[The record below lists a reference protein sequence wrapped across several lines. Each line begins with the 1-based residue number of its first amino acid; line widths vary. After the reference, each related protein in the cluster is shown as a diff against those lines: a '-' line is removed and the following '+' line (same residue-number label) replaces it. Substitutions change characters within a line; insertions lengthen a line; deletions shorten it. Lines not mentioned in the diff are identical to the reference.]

1 MAGPLD
7 IVLLEQS
14 PVEFQLI
21 ERELDRGEIPHATH
35 WAKDEDDFGRMLRSG
50 CPEVI
55 LTNTSLPREVGAHA
69 VKMAHEVRP
78 DVPIIILSDP
88 AREGDAIEALRHGAT
103 DYVLKNRLERL
114 GPVVSRAAD
123 EFHAR
128 HAHREALRKLSEQEA
143 FYHSLVENIPLNIFR
158 KDLLGRFTFV
168 NQRFAD
174 LLGKTVEQTLGR
186 SDYDFFP
193 EEFAFKYRADDQ
205 RIIGSG
211 EVFETVEEN
220 RKEDGN
226 RAFVHVIKVPLSD
239 AHGKRIGLQGIFWD
253 ITKAR
258 EDAEAVHQQA
268 DLLDRVQDAIIV
280 IGFDGKVTFWNQ
292 GAKRLYD
299 WSAKEARGR
308 DLVELLGL
316 DPYEFERAR
325 DRVGRKDGWTGEV
338 RQVTKDGSEVIAD
351 SHWSIVRDRQG
362 EPQSIIIINSDATE
376 KVRLKNDFLRAQ
388 RMEGVGSLASGL
400 AHDLNNV
407 LAPIL
412 MSAQMFRSGLEG
424 EEMEEVVQT
433 IENCAE
439 RGALMLRQLLAFG
452 RGAEGQREVVQ
463 PRLLMEEMAKI
474 MRETFPKDVQVSD
487 SYADDLWTTM
497 GDATQIHQVLLN
509 LMVNARDAM
518 PDGGAIR
525 MSAEN
530 AVLNNINEPGFP
542 DAQDGPYVVITVSDT
557 GEGIPHEVREKIFD
571 PFFSTKTRDKGT
583 GLGLST
589 TMGIVKGHRGF
600 IRMESRPAKGTTFRV
615 FLPAGD
621 AEGTRLIL
629 RQDVSADAGHLP
641 DRVLLVDDE
650 PGVLLML
657 KRILG
662 RSGVEVVTAKNGV
675 EALAELERPDHGVQ
689 LIITDIDMPE
699 MNGMELVARLREGTH
714 DTPIVVSTGLNTDE
728 KIRPL
733 LEQMGIREFLV
744 KPYAVN
750 SLLTSMKRAMSPLS

>member
-1 MAGPLD
+1 
-7 IVLLEQS
+7 
-14 PVEFQLI
+14 
-21 ERELDRGEIPHATH
+21 
-35 WAKDEDDFGRMLRSG
+35 
-50 CPEVI
+50 
-55 LTNTSLPREVGAHA
+55 
-69 VKMAHEVRP
+69 
-78 DVPIIILSDP
+78 
-88 AREGDAIEALRHGAT
+88 
-103 DYVLKNRLERL
+103 
-114 GPVVSRAAD
+114 
-123 EFHAR
+123 
-128 HAHREALRKLSEQEA
+128 
-143 FYHSLVENIPLNIFR
+143 
-158 KDLLGRFTFV
+158 
-168 NQRFAD
+168 
-174 LLGKTVEQTLGR
+174 
-186 SDYDFFP
+186 
-193 EEFAFKYRADDQ
+193 
-205 RIIGSG
+205 
-211 EVFETVEEN
+211 
-220 RKEDGN
+220 
-226 RAFVHVIKVPLSD
+226 
-239 AHGKRIGLQGIFWD
+239 
-253 ITKAR
+253 
-258 EDAEAVHQQA
+258 
-268 DLLDRVQDAIIV
+268 
-280 IGFDGKVTFWNQ
+280 
-292 GAKRLYD
+292 
-299 WSAKEARGR
+299 
-308 DLVELLGL
+308 
-316 DPYEFERAR
+316 
-325 DRVGRKDGWTGEV
+325 
-338 RQVTKDGSEVIAD
+338 
-351 SHWSIVRDRQG
+351 
-362 EPQSIIIINSDATE
+362 
-376 KVRLKNDFLRAQ
+376 
-388 RMEGVGSLASGL
+388 
-400 AHDLNNV
+400 
-407 LAPIL
+407 

-542 DAQDGPYVVITVSDT
+542 DAQDGPHVVITVSDT